1 MTTPL
6 VRLFF
11 QMLRES
17 QPARQI
23 PGDYF
28 RRYFADVALGL
39 FVWYESD
46 GSIHGFQLS
55 YDLEN
60 DPRALTWRP
69 RKGFSHSS
77 IDDGEESVLS
87 NRAPLLRPSS
97 ECDPIKIRAD
107 FIASAKDLPALERSF
122 VEAKLAEAARAG

>member
-1 MTTPL
+1 
-6 VRLFF
+6 
-11 QMLRES
+11 MLRES

-28 RRYFADVALGL
+28 RRYFTDTALGL
-39 FVWYESD
+39 VVWYESD

-60 DPRALTWRP
+60 EPRALTWTP
-69 RKGFSHSS
+69 GKGFSHSS

-87 NRAPLLRPSS
+87 NRAPLLRPASGY
-97 ECDPIKIRAD
+97 DPIKLRAD
-107 FIASAKDLPALERSF
+107 FIASADSLPLVERSF
-122 VEAKLAEAARAG
+122 VEAKLAEAVRDQ